1 MNERKTEKLIRN
13 KLTNF
18 GYFEEKDLI
27 IEEQKSDSE
36 IINKLLSRASK
47 SGSGFGYPDFIIR
60 KKNSD

>member
-18 GYFEEKDLI
+18 GYFAEKDLI

-36 IINKLLSRASK
+36 IVNKLLSKASK
-47 SGSGFGYPDFIIR
+47 YGAGFGYPEFIIR
-60 KKNSD
+60 N